1 MERWVFPPG
10 GFFATWAGLRMC
22 MRILVV
28 ESEPGKTM
36 VTINAHYEAFENNVS
51 KSWIVARSNGSVE
64 NKILTG
70 IEQGTQAVKAP
81 LTEMSAEHR
90 LKRMKELFDQKIIT
104 EEEYASNRK
113 TILTSLSDTN
123 NKGIKETNT
132 ENSKNET
139 PKVNEDEN
147 KSTSNKVEE
156 TKNTN
161 QDSVAVNDGLF
172 KVDNVEGRMTDK
184 QNPILTEWDKWVNR
198 PKFQALTSGL
208 KSSVIEEYVKSRY
221 SSSSTYKEKM
231 DSLISMLKN
240 YEGVDTAIIKKP

>member
-1 MERWVFPPG
+1 MKK
-10 GFFATWAGLRMC
+10 
-22 MRILVV
+22 I
-28 ESEPGKTM
+28 EPGKTM